1 MRMLD
6 RVLAREEWP
15 GECSKMIL
23 GAQRQSTLMAHDTV
37 LSILGQTEPEGRT
50 NGVASPVPN
59 GPRTARE
66 ALANAAS
73 GSPSA
78 GAGRGFPPV
87 GSLYIHVPFCFHKCH
102 YCDFYS
108 LVDTRDRQ
116 GAFVDRLVRE
126 LAALAPLSE
135 GRVGEVGGLRT
146 IFVGGGTP
154 SLLRVEL
161 WDRVL
166 LALRELFDL
175 SGMGRSQEK
184 RAGRPLHQS
193 QRAGNPLHRV
203 SETTGEFTVE
213 CNPETVT
220 PELMGVLAAGGVN
233 RVSLGAQSFEAR
245 HLKTLERWHDPANV
259 ARAIELARAAGI
271 ERQSLDL
278 IYAIPGQTI
287 EEWGR
292 DLDRAV
298 AMGTTHVSAYNL
310 TYEPN
315 TAMTARKNRGEFSPM
330 EEELE
335 IEMFEL
341 AATRLQAAGLE
352 RYEVSNYAVPGEEAR
367 HNLSYW
373 CQEQWLA
380 AGPSASAHVR
390 GMRWKNTPRLDDYLS
405 IEDAGYSPI
414 VDFEGFDAARAL
426 RERIMTGLRLRE
438 GLDATAILQDAATL
452 NAAWPERLQR
462 RVERWA
468 GSGHVVVDTGDGAG
482 SRWRLTDAGMLL
494 ADGVAGDLMAACR

>member
-1 MRMLD
+1 
-6 RVLAREEWP
+6 
-15 GECSKMIL
+15 
-23 GAQRQSTLMAHDTV
+23 MAHDTV
-37 LSILGQTEPEGRT
+37 LSILGQTQPEGRT
-50 NGVASPVPN
+50 NTVASRSPN
-59 GPRTARE
+59 GPRTGRE
-66 ALANAAS
+66 ALAKTAT

-78 GAGRGFPPV
+78 DAGRGFPPV
-87 GSLYIHVPFCFHKCH
+87 ASLYIHVPFCFHKCH

-126 LAALAPLSE
+126 LAALAPLSA
-135 GRVGEVGGLRT
+135 GEPLRT

-161 WDRVL
+161 WDRL
-166 LALRELFDL
+166 LAAMAELFDL
-175 SGMGRSQEK
+175 SRM
-184 RAGRPLHQS
+184 
-193 QRAGNPLHRV
+193 QRRV
-203 SETTGEFTVE
+203 GDPPGQTGPPHEAPGEFTVE

-220 PELMGVLAAGGVN
+220 PELMSVLATGGVN

-259 ARAIELARAAGI
+259 ARAIDLARAAGI

-287 EEWGR
+287 QDWER

-298 AMGTTHVSAYNL
+298 SMGTTHVSAYNL

-315 TAMTARKNRGEFSPM
+315 TAMTARKNRGEFAPLP
-330 EEELE
+330 EELE

-341 AATRLQAAGLE
+341 AATRLRAAGLS
-352 RYEVSNYAVPGEEAR
+352 RYEVSNYAVPGEEAQ
-367 HNLSYW
+367 HNLAYW
-373 CQEQWLA
+373 RQEQWLA

-405 IEDAGYSPI
+405 IDDAGFAPI
-414 VDFEGFDAARAL
+414 VDFEGADAARAL

-438 GLDATAILQDAATL
+438 GLDALAILDTATRL
-452 NAAWPERLQR
+452 SAQWPERLQQR
-462 RVERWA
+462 AERWA
-468 GSGHVVVDTGDGAG
+468 RSGHMDASACGA
-482 SRWRLTDAGMLL
+482 SPPRWTLTDAGTLL
-494 ADGVAGDLMAACR
+494 ADGIAGDLMGACR